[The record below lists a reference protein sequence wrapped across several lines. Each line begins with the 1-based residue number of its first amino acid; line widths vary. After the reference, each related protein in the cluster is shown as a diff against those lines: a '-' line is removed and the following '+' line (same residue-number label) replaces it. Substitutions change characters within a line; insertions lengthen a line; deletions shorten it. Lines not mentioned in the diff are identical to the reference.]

1 MDVGGGERVRL
12 SSVCGARGLLRVV
25 TDGAKARPM
34 ANLIGLRWCHYGG
47 HPGGHM
53 NIHLT
58 PTTASGLPAAEQ
70 GGRNHFEQQQQSDP
84 SPKRIVTSQKYIP
97 SDHFGSVASAH
108 HAGDPAREGRGG
120 GGGGG

>member
-58 PTTASGLPAAEQ
+58 PTTASGLRAAEQ
-70 GGRNHFEQQQQSDP
+70 GGRNHFGRQHPRQHQQHLRQH
-84 SPKRIVTSQKYIP
+84 R
-97 SDHFGSVASAH
+97 
-108 HAGDPAREGRGG
+108 
-120 GGGGG
+120 